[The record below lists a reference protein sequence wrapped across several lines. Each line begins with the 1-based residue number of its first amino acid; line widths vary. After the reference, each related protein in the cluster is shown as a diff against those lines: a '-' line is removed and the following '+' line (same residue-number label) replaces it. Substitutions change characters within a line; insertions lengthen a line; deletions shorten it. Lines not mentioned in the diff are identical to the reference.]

1 MSIDKSLS
9 EDIWISSIDDGHGGA
24 SVIFTTGSSQRD
36 VVSGVEHDA
45 GFSQNSVVF
54 DFGFTDGG
62 TVVGEDDE
70 SGFSWSEGSEG
81 RFVTED
87 VLSTLDDETE
97 FAVDVIWSDF
107 LGHCECGNINY

>member
-1 MSIDKSLS
+1 M
-9 EDIWISSIDDGHGGA
+9 
-24 SVIFTTGSSQRD
+24 IFTTGSSQRD

-70 SGFSWSEGSEG
+70 SGFS
-81 RFVTED
+81 
-87 VLSTLDDETE
+87 
-97 FAVDVIWSDF
+97 
-107 LGHCECGNINY
+107 